1 MPILKEQGESA
12 VCTQLFSCFMCLSL
26 NKEDF
31 CGTDLDYM
39 TSIRLSSERSESLEQ
54 QAAHEAVSDIQQ
66 KL

>member
-1 MPILKEQGESA
+1 
-12 VCTQLFSCFMCLSL
+12 MCLSL